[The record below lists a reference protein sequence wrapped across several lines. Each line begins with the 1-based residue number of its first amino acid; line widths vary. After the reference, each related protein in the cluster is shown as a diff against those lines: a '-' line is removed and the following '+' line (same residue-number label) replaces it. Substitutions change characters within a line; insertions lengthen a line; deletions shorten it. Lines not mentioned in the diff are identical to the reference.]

1 MPHWVVKVFLVGN
14 RITSFRNKIRD
25 PGVLYNSKALC
36 DILNKWVNELRNIC
50 KEYQEECFNK
60 LDKNISEN
68 MNEKILPYFELK
80 SHELLFSQLYAAFG
94 EISNVAILCV
104 ESGVFPK
111 TFSYGN
117 YEKQLINHET
127 SFEKLCKNALIDLEN
142 QLENIIIKQDK
153 VEEDLTPSLIKE
165 PSPVQKENVEV
176 TNLNINSQYLDNLEK
191 LENKN
196 LEVTNKFQ
204 TSKNQ
209 NISPSLEKNERP
221 SVSLESN
228 KSDSDVSKTIEKLE
242 NQDGTQ
248 LSFDRHSL
256 STVTSETDSSQITV
270 VDHEGIHLKIAP
282 VLCENA
288 STAFETCDQ
297 CEFDKRRALFVLR
310 YFPVLIFS
318 RIRSL
323 LSWKGGCRWRT
334 WNACLAHLQ
343 GK

>member
-1 MPHWVVKVFLVGN
+1 MVTVTLFYCIVLLT
-14 RITSFRNKIRD
+14 TSFRNKIRD

-36 DILNKWVNELRNIC
+36 DILNKWVNELTNIC
-50 KEYQEECFNK
+50 KEYQEECFSK

-68 MNEKILPYFELK
+68 MDDKILPYFELK

-94 EISNVAILCV
+94 EISNVARLCV

-117 YEKQLINHET
+117 YEIQLINHDT
-127 SFEKLCKNALIDLEN
+127 SFENLCKNALIHLEN
-142 QLENIIIKQDK
+142 HLENIIKQGKVDK
-153 VEEDLTPSLIKE
+153 DLASNVIKE
-165 PSPVQKENVEV
+165 PSPVQKENAEV
-176 TNLNINSQYLDNLEK
+176 TNLKVNSHYLDNLEK
-191 LENKN
+191 LENKS
-196 LEVTNKFQ
+196 LQVTNKSQ

-209 NISPSLEKNERP
+209 NISISLEKNERP
-221 SVSLESN
+221 SALLESS
-228 KSDSDVSKTIEKLE
+228 KLRSDISKTFGKLE
-242 NQDGTQ
+242 NQDGAQ

-256 STVTSETDSSQITV
+256 STVTSETGSSESTV
-270 VDHEGIHLKIAP
+270 VDHEGIHLKFAP
-282 VLCENA
+282 VFCENA
-288 STAFETCDQ
+288 NMACETCDQ

-310 YFPVLIFS
+310 YYPVLIFS

>member
-1 MPHWVVKVFLVGN
+1 MFCCNALL
-14 RITSFRNKIRD
+14 ITSFRNKIRD

-50 KEYQEECFNK
+50 KEYQEECFNR

-68 MNEKILPYFELK
+68 MNDKILPYFELK

-111 TFSYGN
+111 TFSCSN
-117 YEKQLINHET
+117 YETELINHDT
-127 SFEKLCKNALIDLEN
+127 SFEKLCINALIDLEN
-142 QLENIIIKQDK
+142 QLEKCNVKQDK
-153 VEEDLTPSLIKE
+153 VNEDLTSNLIKE
-165 PSPVQKENVEV
+165 HLE
-176 TNLNINSQYLDNLEK
+176 LNSHFLDNLEK
-191 LENKN
+191 IENKN
-196 LEVTNKFQ
+196 FEVANKCQ
-204 TSKNQ
+204 TLKNQ
-209 NISPSLEKNERP
+209 NISPSSEKMERP
-221 SVSLESN
+221 SVLLEPNEFHNDISE
-228 KSDSDVSKTIEKLE
+228 TIEKLE

-256 STVTSETDSSQITV
+256 STVTSETDSSESTV

-282 VLCENA
+282 VLCENVKMA
-288 STAFETCDQ
+288 SETCDQ

-310 YFPVLIFS
+310 YYPVLIFS

>member
-1 MPHWVVKVFLVGN
+1 MFCYSALL
-14 RITSFRNKIRD
+14 ITSFRNKIRD

-50 KEYQEECFNK
+50 KEYQEECFNR

-68 MNEKILPYFELK
+68 MNDKILPYFELK

-111 TFSYGN
+111 TFSCSN
-117 YEKQLINHET
+117 YETELINHDT
-127 SFEKLCKNALIDLEN
+127 SFEKLCINALIDLEN
-142 QLENIIIKQDK
+142 QLEKRNVKQDK
-153 VEEDLTPSLIKE
+153 VNEDLTSNLIKE
-165 PSPVQKENVEV
+165 HSPDQKDNVEV
-176 TNLNINSQYLDNLEK
+176 TNLELNSHFLDNLEK
-191 LENKN
+191 MENKN
-196 LEVTNKFQ
+196 FEVANKCQ
-204 TSKNQ
+204 TLKNQ
-209 NISPSLEKNERP
+209 NISPSSEKMELPSLLLEPNEFHNDI
-221 SVSLESN
+221 SE
-228 KSDSDVSKTIEKLE
+228 TIEKLE
-242 NQDGTQ
+242 NQDGTH

-256 STVTSETDSSQITV
+256 STVTSETDSSESTV

-282 VLCENA
+282 VLCENVKVA
-288 STAFETCDQ
+288 SETCDQ

-310 YFPVLIFS
+310 YYPVLIFS

>member
-1 MPHWVVKVFLVGN
+1 MFCYSALL
-14 RITSFRNKIRD
+14 ITSFRNKIRD

-50 KEYQEECFNK
+50 KEYQEECFNR

-68 MNEKILPYFELK
+68 MNDKILPYFELK

-111 TFSYGN
+111 TFSCRN
-117 YEKQLINHET
+117 YETELINHDT
-127 SFEKLCKNALIDLEN
+127 SFEKLCINALIDLEN
-142 QLENIIIKQDK
+142 QLEKRNVKQDK
-153 VEEDLTPSLIKE
+153 VNEDLTSNLIKE
-165 PSPVQKENVEV
+165 HSPDQKDNVEV
-176 TNLNINSQYLDNLEK
+176 TNLELNSHFLDNLEK
-191 LENKN
+191 IENKN
-196 LEVTNKFQ
+196 FEVANKCQ
-204 TSKNQ
+204 TLKNQ
-209 NISPSLEKNERP
+209 NISPSSEKMELPSLLLEPNEFHNDI
-221 SVSLESN
+221 SE
-228 KSDSDVSKTIEKLE
+228 TIEKLE

-256 STVTSETDSSQITV
+256 STVTSETDSSESTV

-282 VLCENA
+282 VLCENVKMA
-288 STAFETCDQ
+288 SETCDQ

-310 YFPVLIFS
+310 YYPVLIFS

>member
-1 MPHWVVKVFLVGN
+1 MYYFILRVTVTLFCYSALL
-14 RITSFRNKIRD
+14 ITSFRNKIRD

-50 KEYQEECFNK
+50 KEYQEECFNR

-68 MNEKILPYFELK
+68 MNDKILPYFELK

-111 TFSYGN
+111 TFSCSN
-117 YEKQLINHET
+117 YETELINHDT
-127 SFEKLCKNALIDLEN
+127 SFEKLCINALIDLEN
-142 QLENIIIKQDK
+142 QLEKCNVKQDK
-153 VEEDLTPSLIKE
+153 VNEDLTSNLIKE
-165 PSPVQKENVEV
+165 HLE
-176 TNLNINSQYLDNLEK
+176 LNSHFLDNLEK
-191 LENKN
+191 IENKN
-196 LEVTNKFQ
+196 FEVANKCQ
-204 TSKNQ
+204 TLKNQ
-209 NISPSLEKNERP
+209 NISPSSEKMELP
-221 SVSLESN
+221 SVLLEPNEFHNDISE
-228 KSDSDVSKTIEKLE
+228 TIEKLE

-256 STVTSETDSSQITV
+256 STVTSETDSSESTV

-282 VLCENA
+282 VLCENVKMA
-288 STAFETCDQ
+288 SETCDQ

-310 YFPVLIFS
+310 YYPVLIFS

>member
-1 MPHWVVKVFLVGN
+1 MFCYSALL
-14 RITSFRNKIRD
+14 ITSFRNKIRD

-50 KEYQEECFNK
+50 KEYQEECFNR

-68 MNEKILPYFELK
+68 MNDKILPYFELK

-111 TFSYGN
+111 TFSCSN
-117 YEKQLINHET
+117 YETELINHDT
-127 SFEKLCKNALIDLEN
+127 SFEKLCINALIDLEN
-142 QLENIIIKQDK
+142 QLEKCNVKQDK
-153 VEEDLTPSLIKE
+153 VNEDLTSNLIKE
-165 PSPVQKENVEV
+165 HLE
-176 TNLNINSQYLDNLEK
+176 LNSHFLDNLEK
-191 LENKN
+191 IENKN
-196 LEVTNKFQ
+196 FEVANKCQ
-204 TSKNQ
+204 TLKNQ
-209 NISPSLEKNERP
+209 NISPSSEKMELPSLLLEPNEFHNDI
-221 SVSLESN
+221 SE
-228 KSDSDVSKTIEKLE
+228 TIEKLE

-256 STVTSETDSSQITV
+256 STVTSETDSSESTV

-282 VLCENA
+282 VLCENVKMA
-288 STAFETCDQ
+288 SETCDQ

-310 YFPVLIFS
+310 YYPVLIFS

>member
-1 MPHWVVKVFLVGN
+1 MYYFILRVTVTLFCYSALL
-14 RITSFRNKIRD
+14 ITSFRNKIRD

-50 KEYQEECFNK
+50 KEYQEECFNR

-68 MNEKILPYFELK
+68 MNDKILPYFELK

-111 TFSYGN
+111 TFSCSN
-117 YEKQLINHET
+117 YETELINHDT
-127 SFEKLCKNALIDLEN
+127 SFEKLCINALIDLEN
-142 QLENIIIKQDK
+142 QLEKCNVKQDK
-153 VEEDLTPSLIKE
+153 VNEDLTSNLIKE
-165 PSPVQKENVEV
+165 HLE
-176 TNLNINSQYLDNLEK
+176 LNSHFLDNLEK
-191 LENKN
+191 IENKN
-196 LEVTNKFQ
+196 FEVANKCQ
-204 TSKNQ
+204 TLKNQ
-209 NISPSLEKNERP
+209 NISPSSEKMELP
-221 SVSLESN
+221 SVLLEPNEFHNDISE
-228 KSDSDVSKTIEKLE
+228 TIEKLE

-256 STVTSETDSSQITV
+256 STVMSETDSSESTV

-282 VLCENA
+282 VLCENVKMA
-288 STAFETCDQ
+288 SETCDQ

-310 YFPVLIFS
+310 YYPVLIFS

>member
-1 MPHWVVKVFLVGN
+1 MFCYSALL
-14 RITSFRNKIRD
+14 ITSFRNKIRD

-50 KEYQEECFNK
+50 KEYQEECFNR

-68 MNEKILPYFELK
+68 MNDKILPYFELK

-111 TFSYGN
+111 TFSCSN
-117 YEKQLINHET
+117 YETELINHDT
-127 SFEKLCKNALIDLEN
+127 SFEKLCINALIDLEN
-142 QLENIIIKQDK
+142 QLEKCNVKQDK
-153 VEEDLTPSLIKE
+153 VNEDLTSNLIKE
-165 PSPVQKENVEV
+165 HLE
-176 TNLNINSQYLDNLEK
+176 LNSHFLDNLEK
-191 LENKN
+191 IENKN
-196 LEVTNKFQ
+196 FEVANKCQ
-204 TSKNQ
+204 TLKNQ
-209 NISPSLEKNERP
+209 NISPSSEKMELP
-221 SVSLESN
+221 SVLLEPNEFHNDISE
-228 KSDSDVSKTIEKLE
+228 TIEKLE

-256 STVTSETDSSQITV
+256 STVMSETDSSESTV

-282 VLCENA
+282 VLCENVKMA
-288 STAFETCDQ
+288 SETCDQ

-310 YFPVLIFS
+310 YYPVLIFS

>member
-1 MPHWVVKVFLVGN
+1 M
-14 RITSFRNKIRD
+14 
-25 PGVLYNSKALC
+25 C

-50 KEYQEECFNK
+50 KEYQEECFNR

-68 MNEKILPYFELK
+68 MNDKILPYFELK

-111 TFSYGN
+111 TFSCSN
-117 YEKQLINHET
+117 YETELINHDT
-127 SFEKLCKNALIDLEN
+127 SFEKLYINALIDLEN
-142 QLENIIIKQDK
+142 QLEKCNVKQDK
-153 VEEDLTPSLIKE
+153 VNEDLTSNLIKE
-165 PSPVQKENVEV
+165 HLE
-176 TNLNINSQYLDNLEK
+176 LNSHFLDNLEK
-191 LENKN
+191 IENKN
-196 LEVTNKFQ
+196 FEVANKCQ
-204 TSKNQ
+204 TLKNQ
-209 NISPSLEKNERP
+209 NISPSSEKMERP
-221 SVSLESN
+221 SVLLEPNEFHNDISE
-228 KSDSDVSKTIEKLE
+228 TIEKLE

-256 STVTSETDSSQITV
+256 STVTSETDSSESTV

-282 VLCENA
+282 VLCENVKMA
-288 STAFETCDQ
+288 SETCDQ

-310 YFPVLIFS
+310 YYPVLIFS

>member
-1 MPHWVVKVFLVGN
+1 MFCYSALL
-14 RITSFRNKIRD
+14 ITSFRNKIRD

-50 KEYQEECFNK
+50 KEYQEECFNR

-68 MNEKILPYFELK
+68 MNDKILPYFELK

-111 TFSYGN
+111 TFSCSN
-117 YEKQLINHET
+117 YETELINHDT
-127 SFEKLCKNALIDLEN
+127 SFEKLCINALIDLEN
-142 QLENIIIKQDK
+142 QLEKCNVKQDK
-153 VEEDLTPSLIKE
+153 VNEDLTSNLIKE
-165 PSPVQKENVEV
+165 HSPDQKDNVEV
-176 TNLNINSQYLDNLEK
+176 TNLELNSHFLDNLEK
-191 LENKN
+191 IENKN
-196 LEVTNKFQ
+196 FEVANKCQ
-204 TSKNQ
+204 TLKNQ
-209 NISPSLEKNERP
+209 NISPSSEKMELP
-221 SVSLESN
+221 SVLLEPNEFHNDISE
-228 KSDSDVSKTIEKLE
+228 TIEKLE

-256 STVTSETDSSQITV
+256 STVTSETDSSESTV

-282 VLCENA
+282 VLCENVKMA
-288 STAFETCDQ
+288 SETCDQ

-310 YFPVLIFS
+310 YYPVLIFS

>member
-1 MPHWVVKVFLVGN
+1 MFCYSALL
-14 RITSFRNKIRD
+14 ITSFRNKIRD

-50 KEYQEECFNK
+50 KEYQEECFNR

-68 MNEKILPYFELK
+68 MNDKILPYFELK

-111 TFSYGN
+111 TFSCSN
-117 YEKQLINHET
+117 YETELINHDT
-127 SFEKLCKNALIDLEN
+127 SFEKLCINALIDLEN
-142 QLENIIIKQDK
+142 QLEKCNVKQDK
-153 VEEDLTPSLIKE
+153 VNEDLTSNLIKE
-165 PSPVQKENVEV
+165 HLE
-176 TNLNINSQYLDNLEK
+176 LNSHFLDNLEK
-191 LENKN
+191 IENKN
-196 LEVTNKFQ
+196 FEVANKCQ
-204 TSKNQ
+204 TLKNQ
-209 NISPSLEKNERP
+209 NISPSSEKMELP
-221 SVSLESN
+221 SVLLEPNEFHNDISE
-228 KSDSDVSKTIEKLE
+228 TIEKLE

-256 STVTSETDSSQITV
+256 STVTSETDSSESTV

-282 VLCENA
+282 VLCENVKMA
-288 STAFETCDQ
+288 SETCDQ

-310 YFPVLIFS
+310 YYPVLIFS